1 VPAFA
6 TPQPIVATVEL
17 AGGTVRVSASER
29 ADTVVDVRP
38 RDAGSAADTEAAE
51 QTRVEYA
58 DGRLSIT
65 APKRPL
71 LRSLLGAAPA
81 IEVDISLPEG
91 SELDATG
98 WADYVCTGRLAAVAL
113 EKAAGVRI
121 ERAARVRANNST
133 GDIVVGRIDGHADL
147 STAMGRIRVGALGGT
162 ASLKTSAGDVSVGE
176 VTAAVRLKTAYGDIA
191 VDRAVAS
198 VHAKTSAGSVR
209 IGEAAAGTI
218 ELETAYGELEIGVPD
233 GVAAYLDVSSGHGT
247 VRSELDAAAAPA
259 EADRRQTV
267 EIRGRT
273 QFGGI
278 LIRRA

>member
-1 VPAFA
+1 VPTFA

-17 AGGTVRVSASER
+17 PAGSVRVSASER

-38 RDAGSAADTEAAE
+38 HDPGSAADRDAAE
-51 QTRVEYA
+51 QTRLEYA

-71 LRSLLGAAPA
+71 LRSLLGAGPA
-81 IEVDISLPEG
+81 IEVEVGLPEG

-121 ERAARVRANNST
+121 ERAARVRANNSM

-147 STAMGRIRVGALGGT
+147 TTAMGRIRVGALGGT

-176 VTAAVRLKTAYGDIA
+176 VAAAARLKTAYGDIA
-191 VDRAVAS
+191 VERALAS

-247 VRSELDAAAAPA
+247 VRSELDASASPL
-259 EADRRQTV
+259 EADRRRTV
-267 EIRGRT
+267 EIRGHT

-278 LIRRA
+278 VIRRA